1 MKTNSIFKALSKTR
15 ILAVLMLVMFACTYA
30 WGATGA
36 ITANKVIILP
46 AGNTTNYGS
55 AYWNAA
61 GAPAYATSNDDV
73 KTMTVN
79 GSSVGTLRFYHAGYD
94 GSGVQLEKANGYLE
108 TVITSTEGVDVE
120 VRMCSNGGSGTVT
133 AALTGASNQTV
144 TGTTMGTKS
153 LSTTSTSATLKI
165 TCATNAAHVGYIK
178 ITPKAKYTVT
188 FYNAY
193 GASTPSAVTQ
203 TTGGGSVTLPSASP
217 TADCVDDGW
226 VFAGWKKTNYQT
238 SEVAYLDGLIPAGTY
253 YPEGAENLYA
263 VYKKANGKAKTD
275 YTCVSTAGTTDK
287 YTTSVLTGGYTITL
301 SKNTSNSWYASD
313 APWRLY
319 ADGTQLSVSGSNPID
334 SLELVHNSTNYASF
348 TSSIGGAKITM
359 ASSSGGTTKISSI
372 NSNSITLTSGGSGQ
386 NRISSITIRYFAYI
400 YKSNPVCT
408 FDYFVDN
415 MHGNATTT
423 QEGTYSMPAALSDA
437 TPGDDYCAETHYHFV
452 GWLSEAYVNADGTL
466 KSGYESYLY
475 APGHSGHTANNTTY
489 YAIWAE

>member
-1 MKTNSIFKALSKTR
+1 MKTNLLKRALSKTR
-15 ILAVLMLVMFACTYA
+15 YLAVLMLVMFAYTQA

-46 AGNTTNYGS
+46 AGSTTSYAAAS
-55 AYWNAA
+55 WTAA
-61 GAPAYATSNDDV
+61 GAPAYSTSNDDV
-73 KTMTVN
+73 NTMTIG
-79 GSSVGTLRFYHAGYD
+79 GSSVGTLRFYHAGSD
-94 GSGVQLEKANGYLE
+94 GAGVQLERANGYLE

-203 TTGGGSVTLPSASP
+203 TTGGGAVTLPSASP
-217 TADCVDDGW
+217 TADCVDDEW

-253 YPEGAENLYA
+253 YPEGNESLYA

-275 YTCVSTAGTTDK
+275 YTCETTTSTTTF
-287 YTTSVLTGGYTITL
+287 TTSVLSGGYTITL
-301 SKNTSNSWYASD
+301 AKNTSGSWYAGA

-334 SLELVHNSTNYASF
+334 SLELVHNSTYYASF
-348 TSSIGGAKITM
+348 TSSVVGATVTM
-359 ASSSGGTTKISSI
+359 ASSSGGTTKVSNI
-372 NSNSITLTSGGSGQ
+372 NSTSIALTSGGSAQ
-386 NRISSITIRYFAYI
+386 NRISSITIKYFAYV

-437 TPGDDYCAETHYHFV
+437 DKGDEYCAETHYHFV

-466 KSGYESYLY
+466 KSEYENYLY

-489 YAIWAE
+489 YAIWVTD